1 MTLKFNIIIFAKD
14 IEPPFKNFFTF
25 GFTLAGNGARNF
37 GYQATTESIHG
48 CGGSTCGD
56 TATATA
62 GEVTPA

>member
-1 MTLKFNIIIFAKD
+1 VIHLRSV
-14 IEPPFKNFFTF
+14 
-25 GFTLAGNGARNF
+25 GFDPVTRTVPN